1 MSNFNHEAY
10 ERAAARRD
18 LARTD
23 LDELSQQVEDG
34 EIDEATAAELR
45 AGYESELAAAEAD
58 LAKLGTPPTA
68 KKPKAEKEAP
78 AAAASKGRAPSEQ
91 GQTAG
96 SGGLNSRILVGAGI
110 LIVAFIVILLSVQNS
125 SEPEPTA
132 GAPMGTAADGTDPC
146 AELAAALETHEDNGF
161 RLALADCYT
170 QTGNAMSA
178 IEHFRFVAE
187 SGDATDLEAAQAN
200 VGLGYLNLQIGEV
213 QSAADYMAVALE
225 HDADNIEARYFL
237 GMILIYDLGDP
248 AGGVSYLESVLETPD
263 LPATVVTDIETA
275 IAEATGASS

>member
-1 MSNFNHEAY
+1 MSSFNHEAY
-10 ERAAARRD
+10 ERAVSRRD

-23 LDELSQQVEDG
+23 LDELAQQVDDG
-34 EIDEATAAELR
+34 EIDEATATELR
-45 AGYESELAAAEAD
+45 AGYESELAAAEAE
-58 LAKLGTPPTA
+58 LAKLGTPPAA
-68 KKPKAEKEAP
+68 KQPVAKPPTAP
-78 AAAASKGRAPSEQ
+78 ASPPRGRAPSEQ
-91 GQTAG
+91 GKGARA
-96 SGGLNSRILVGAGI
+96 GGLNTRLLVGAGV
-110 LIVAFIVILLSVQNS
+110 LIVAVVLILFSVQNS

-187 SGDATDLEAAQAN
+187 DADATDLEAAQAN

-213 QSAADYMAVALE
+213 QAAADYMTTALE
-225 HDADNIEARYFL
+225 RDSDNLEAQYFL

-248 AGGVSYLESVLETPD
+248 AGGVSYLESVLQTPD
-263 LPATVVTDIETA
+263 LPEAVVTDIETA
-275 IAEATGASS
+275 IAEATGTSS